1 LNWKELTEDI
11 TPRDF
16 SMQVALDRVA
26 RFGDLFEP
34 VLHAQQALG
43 PALKALRS

>member
-1 LNWKELTEDI
+1 MRWEELTEDI

-26 RFGDLFEP
+26 QHGDLFEP
-34 VLHAQQALG
+34 VLHAHQALG
-43 PALKALRS
+43 PALKELRS